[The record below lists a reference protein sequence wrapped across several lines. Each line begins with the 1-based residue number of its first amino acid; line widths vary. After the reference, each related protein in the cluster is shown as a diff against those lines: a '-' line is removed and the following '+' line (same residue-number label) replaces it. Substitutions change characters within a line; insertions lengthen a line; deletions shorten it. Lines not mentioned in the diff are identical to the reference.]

1 MNDLLR
7 CLIREMAQV
16 QTRKLGIKREMPLEI
31 LKSYV
36 KNPPQYAIRESNVER
51 ALYNPKSTVDKI
63 NETPLGTYAYP
74 LSEKIFEMLVKDK
87 MRDFGDK
94 YIHLFKIPEQG
105 MLYLGEGKSD
115 ITDIQIIKFIRTLN
129 KDLSIEQAKAF
140 INHPQ
145 YKKDSKNDFLYEL
158 IKDVNFQVEVG
169 VFNTKKGTIGTGMY
183 NQRGLRVNHP
193 KIAKA
198 LLSIGVNGFVDLDHG
213 IMFDAGGLNA
223 ESQQL
228 VIINPTLAQNSFI
241 RSFDYKSLLSHTTTF
256 SRTKS
261 VTKVDDEYVKRFV
274 EMLGEQE
281 AFRRIWNNSAE
292 NGKKI
297 PEDSWVWKI
306 YHPEE
311 QDETINHSV
320 FLNLDTP
327 LFIKRKQYLRLRD
340 SLVARVIVR
349 DDPESLHNIPLIK
362 AIIKDNPYSFKRF
375 MENMANEVYYEQN
388 QTFGKLEDYKDLI
401 KELLSV
407 DEIYDYL
414 NSTTERYSSKFEN
427 LLDNFSAEDSKLI
440 QDIYREIRDERGER
454 TISPTTNRTF

>member
-1 MNDLLR
+1 MLH
-7 CLIREMAQV
+7 
-16 QTRKLGIKREMPLEI
+16 
-31 LKSYV
+31 
-36 KNPPQYAIRESNVER
+36 
-51 ALYNPKSTVDKI
+51 PKSTVDKI

-145 YKKDSKNDFLYEL
+145 YKNDSKNDFLYEL

-198 LLSIGVNGFVDLDHG
+198 LLSIGVNGFVDLGHKIIFNTG
-213 IMFDAGGLNA
+213 PNSSNA

-241 RSFDYKSLLSHTTTF
+241 RSFDYKSLLSHTATF

-261 VTKVDDEYVKRFV
+261 VMKVDDEYVKRFV

-281 AFRRIWNNSAE
+281 AFRRIWNNTAE

-297 PEDSWVWKI
+297 PEDSWIWKI

-340 SLVARVIVR
+340 FLVARVIVR

-375 MENMANEVYYEQN
+375 MESMANEMYYEQN
-388 QTFGKLEDYKDLI
+388 QTFGRLEDYKDLI
-401 KELLSV
+401 KELLNI
-407 DEIYDYL
+407 DDIYDYY
-414 NSTTERYSSKFEN
+414 TPIAGRYSSKFEN

-440 QDIYREIRDERGER
+440 QNIFREIRDERGDS
-454 TISPTTNRTF
+454 TLSPH